1 MATLPAVVPFSRMR
15 SRDVLGRSVSLVFA
29 QARPRPGRPCSNVF
43 RAPCTRRGHAR
54 DWPSYSELDPGRKAD
69 RHILVLFEPAQLAL
83 SDAIVLAEA
92 APAQTSPAP
101 VAPASAQ
108 RVSVAI
114 AGAQADTARLSLA
127 LADAMRRLGI
137 GVELRRNATSFVQGD
152 GSSRALSP
160 PEPGETPMTAR
171 LWIDLSERESVT
183 LYVADDQRERVFVR
197 RFDTP
202 SGVDEVALE
211 QLVLAVSSSVEA
223 VRAGHLIGVARREY
237 EASLQSEKP
246 QLAPSVATVE
256 PPHPSF
262 GSLSWA
268 YGASW
273 LGPGALVHG
282 PALGLELERLRWGV
296 GLWVLGRLPVQVG
309 TDDASSVEVRLTT
322 VGFRYRVWLA
332 LPLSE
337 RVSLLPGLGVG
348 GDFTQVSPRGSKIDA
363 LLVAEPRWAADGMLQ
378 GLVGVAYRTPSW
390 SLTGAIGADVSVQP
404 VRYALEVSSGVS
416 DVFVPFRARPFI
428 ELQVAATVL
437 P

>member
-1 MATLPAVVPFSRMR
+1 M
-15 SRDVLGRSVSLVFA
+15 
-29 QARPRPGRPCSNVF
+29 
-43 RAPCTRRGHAR
+43 
-54 DWPSYSELDPGRKAD
+54 
-69 RHILVLFEPAQLAL
+69 LFGPAQLAI
-83 SDAIVLAEA
+83 SAAIVLAQA
-92 APAQTSPAP
+92 APMPSPP
-101 VAPASAQ
+101 PPLAPASAQ

-127 LADAMRRLGI
+127 LTDAIRRLGI
-137 GVELRRNATSFVQGD
+137 GLELRRMPTSFVRGD

-197 RFDTP
+197 RFETP

-223 VRAGHLIGVARREY
+223 VLAGHLIGVARREY
-237 EASLQSEKP
+237 EASLKSEKQP
-246 QLAPSVATVE
+246 PMPCVATAE
-256 PPHPSF
+256 PPHRSR

-282 PALGLELERLRWGV
+282 PALGLQLERLRWGV

-309 TDDASSVEVRLTT
+309 ADDASSVEVRLTT
-322 VGFRYRVWLA
+322 VGFRYRAWLG

-348 GDFTQVSPRGSKIDA
+348 GDFTQVSPRDTTANA
-363 LLVAEPRWAADGMLQ
+363 LLSVEPYWAADAMLQ
-378 GLVGVAYRTPSW
+378 GFVGVAYRTPSW
-390 SLTGAIGADVSVQP
+390 SLTGAIGADVTVRP
-404 VRYALEVSSGVS
+404 VRYALETASGAS
-416 DVFVPFRARPFI
+416 DVFLPFRARPFI
-428 ELQVAATVL
+428 ELQLAATVL